1 MASST
6 KKNLDLSK
14 EQIKDLDSN
23 KDTDA
28 NSFLAEEQR
37 LSKQKP
43 TIHQV
48 SQKTIGKFSARINQM
63 TSDQLDVELEKR
75 QLSTSGDIEIRR
87 IRLKHYY
94 KYELTF
100 QCKNPLTMIEQQFE
114 YIAVVDFEATCEDQ
128 QDNYQNE
135 IIEFPVV
142 LINVQQQTIVDKFQ
156 SYCRPIINPILSKF
170 CTDLTGIE
178 QHQVDSAPTFVEVL
192 HNVETWLNERKLLL
206 PANKHTFAFATDGP
220 WDFTKFLQLQCQL
233 SSIPYPQ
240 WATEWIDLRKE
251 FAHFYSVKRCG
262 INKMLAKLGL
272 TFDGRPHS
280 GIDDATNI
288 ARIGLELLKDGCILS
303 LNDSIYS
310 SDPKSTPRNNNNDD
324 DSIDFKN

>member
-6 KKNLDLSK
+6 NKNLDLSK
-14 EQIKDLDSN
+14 EQDLDSN
-23 KDTDA
+23 KGIGAT
-28 NSFLAEEQR
+28 SSLAEEQR

-43 TIHQV
+43 MIHQV

-63 TSDQLDVELEKR
+63 TSEQLDFYF
-75 QLSTSGDIEIRR
+75 SFTIISGDMDIRR

-100 QCKNPLTMIEQQFE
+100 QCKNPLTMIDQQFE

-135 IIEFPVV
+135 IIEFPIV

-178 QHQVDSAPTFVEVL
+178 QVCIFLKTKIALNAIDSFHRRIVL
-192 HNVETWLNERKLLL
+192 CL
-206 PANKHTFAFATDGP
+206 
-220 WDFTKFLQLQCQL
+220 
-233 SSIPYPQ
+233 
-240 WATEWIDLRKE
+240 
-251 FAHFYSVKRCG
+251 
-262 INKMLAKLGL
+262 
-272 TFDGRPHS
+272 
-280 GIDDATNI
+280 
-288 ARIGLELLKDGCILS
+288 
-303 LNDSIYS
+303 
-310 SDPKSTPRNNNNDD
+310 
-324 DSIDFKN
+324 

>member
-14 EQIKDLDSN
+14 EQDLDSN
-23 KDTDA
+23 KGTDA
-28 NSFLAEEQR
+28 NSFLTEEQR

-43 TIHQV
+43 MIHQV

-63 TSDQLDVELEKR
+63 TSEQLDVELEKR
-75 QLSTSGDIEIRR
+75 QLSTSGDMDIRR

-100 QCKNPLTMIEQQFE
+100 PCKNPLTMIEQQFE

-135 IIEFPVV
+135 IIEFPIV

-178 QHQVDSAPTFVEVL
+178 Q
-192 HNVETWLNERKLLL
+192 
-206 PANKHTFAFATDGP
+206 
-220 WDFTKFLQLQCQL
+220 
-233 SSIPYPQ
+233 
-240 WATEWIDLRKE
+240 
-251 FAHFYSVKRCG
+251 
-262 INKMLAKLGL
+262 
-272 TFDGRPHS
+272 
-280 GIDDATNI
+280 
-288 ARIGLELLKDGCILS
+288 
-303 LNDSIYS
+303 
-310 SDPKSTPRNNNNDD
+310 
-324 DSIDFKN
+324 